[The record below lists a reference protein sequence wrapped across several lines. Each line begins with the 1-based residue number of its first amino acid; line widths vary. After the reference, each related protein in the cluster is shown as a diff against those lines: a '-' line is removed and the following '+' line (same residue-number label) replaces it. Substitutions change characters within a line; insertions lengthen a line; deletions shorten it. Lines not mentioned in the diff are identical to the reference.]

1 MTSTRISRHI
11 DAPRVAVYRALLDA
25 GSVSTWRVPVGMSSH
40 VHRFDACAGGS
51 FRISL
56 TYDEPS
62 GTGKTSAH
70 TDTYQGQFVKLVPKA
85 QVIEIIEF
93 ETTDP
98 NLRGQMTITTALVDA
113 SGGTDVV
120 VLHEGIP
127 GGVSR
132 VDNETGT
139 EMALANLAKLVEA
152 GSLS

>member
-1 MTSTRISRHI
+1 
-11 DAPRVAVYRALLDA
+11 
-25 GSVSTWRVPVGMSSH
+25 MSSH

-127 GGVSR
+127 GVVSR